1 MPQAAKTFMIYR
13 VRTVEDAKRCIPL
26 VEDLYKKMY
35 CINKDLNN
43 FKKIW
48 FEVWSK
54 AVLSNDKLG
63 KKAFVVEED
72 GEIIAFFGFT
82 IYVNEVDGVLSSQEH
97 GWYVKEGKKGVG
109 IKLLKKCESYAK
121 SLGCKRFVMGHHQ
134 SDYVPKNLTKI
145 YERMGYKLQCTMYG
159 KEL

>member
-1 MPQAAKTFMIYR
+1 MIYR
-13 VRTVEDAKRCIPL
+13 ITTVEDLKKLTPL
-26 VEDLYKKMY
+26 VEDLYKKVY
-35 CINKDLNN
+35 CVSKNLNN

-48 FEVWSK
+48 LETWSK
-54 AVLSNDKLG
+54 EISSSGKLG
-63 KKAFVVEED
+63 KKVFVMEENE
-72 GEIIAFFGFT
+72 EIIGFFGFT
-82 IYVNEVDGVLSSQEH
+82 IYINELDGVLSSQEH
-97 GWYVKEGKKGVG
+97 GWYVKEGKRGAG

-145 YERMGYKLQCTMYG
+145 YERMGYELQCTMYG

>member
-1 MPQAAKTFMIYR
+1 MPQVAKTFMIYR
-13 VRTVEDAKRCIPL
+13 IKTAEDVKRCMPL
-26 VEDLYKKMY
+26 VEDLYAQIE
-35 CINKDLNN
+35 CPNKDLNN

-48 FEVWSK
+48 FENWSK
-54 AVLSNDKLG
+54 EISSNNKLG
-63 KKAFVVEED
+63 KKMFVMEENE
-72 GEIIAFFGFT
+72 EIIGFFGFT
-82 IYVNEVDGVLSSQEH
+82 IYINELDGVLSSQEH
-97 GWYVKEGKKGVG
+97 GWYVKEGKRGAG

-145 YERMGYKLQCTMYG
+145 YERMGYELQCTMYG